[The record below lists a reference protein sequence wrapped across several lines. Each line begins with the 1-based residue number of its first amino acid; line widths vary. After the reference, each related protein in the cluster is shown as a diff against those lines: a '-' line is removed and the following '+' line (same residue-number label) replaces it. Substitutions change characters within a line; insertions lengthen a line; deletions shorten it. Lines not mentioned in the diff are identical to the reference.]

1 MSKQVSIENIL
12 NDLKER
18 AKELNCIYNIEETLK
33 DFDLPLKQVLAAL
46 PDIILTGWQYP
57 EQTSVLIHHDDLNY
71 TSSNFSESKWFQV
84 SDIYIDKKLDGYI
97 KVFYKS
103 EFSDS
108 DEGPFMKEERK
119 LLDTISSK
127 IGQYIFHKNL
137 KTLFSTYG
145 NNENA
150 IIESASEKKWKTIV
164 DLLKET
170 DRNLYILI
178 ARKMM
183 NLLYW
188 SGISEAGNLLK

>member
-71 TSSNFSESKWFQV
+71 TSRNFSESKWFQV

-127 IGQYIFHKNL
+127 IDSIFST
-137 KTLFSTYG
+137 KTLKHSFPLT
-145 NNENA
+145 A
-150 IIESASEKKWKTIV
+150 IMKML
-164 DLLKET
+164 LLKVQAKRNGKLSLTCLKKQIET
-170 DRNLYILI
+170 FIF
-178 ARKMM
+178 
-183 NLLYW
+183 
-188 SGISEAGNLLK
+188 